1 MGLEISG
8 GTGNGYA
15 AKVNSQHQLA
25 TAATTVT
32 KEHEINHA
40 DGQAYSVF
48 ASLTPTLVN
57 AGAAT
62 GCFMYI
68 KNTGE
73 TDMIVAEMMMWAASS
88 EMFMIKLG
96 DEGTPLG
103 GAATTPSNRNAGKG
117 NQADVTALTSVEI
130 TGLSGGNMVFG
141 FTKGATDS
149 IRIAPATGFIVPKN
163 NVLTVYVG
171 TGNVAIRFGMGITFH
186 NQEI

>member
-1 MGLEISG
+1 MGFQIDG
-8 GTGNGYA
+8 ATGNGFG

-40 DGQAYSVF
+40 DGQAYSVL

-73 TDMIVAEMMMWAASS
+73 ADMIVSEMMLWAASA

-96 DEGTPLG
+96 DSGTPIG

-117 NQADVTALTSVEI
+117 NQADVTAETAVEI
-130 TGLSGGNMVFG
+130 TGLSGGSVVFG

-163 NVLTVYVG
+163 NVLTVYVA